1 VAIQHYE
8 KPTSEAQASA
18 LLASDPSACAL
29 AGGTDI
35 LIQERAGTK
44 PVSVMVD
51 LKHIPGLVGIDWTAD
66 AVRIGAATPCA
77 ELTGDPRLS
86 GLFPGL
92 VEAIE
97 LIGSVQI
104 QARCSV
110 GGNLCNGSPAA
121 DTTPALIVNLATAI
135 VFGPAGER
143 QLPVTEFTTGPGTT
157 TLQNGEFLTA
167 LTLPLPDSNRA
178 DAALRLIPRTEMDIA
193 AANAAVSLALDE
205 SGHCTGLRLAI
216 GAVGPTAILIPE
228 ASTQLEG
235 RALDQ
240 AALDDLANLARDAA
254 QPIDDK
260 RGTVAYRR
268 HVIGV
273 LAQRA
278 AVLAKQRV
286 EAGR

>member
-1 VAIQHYE
+1 MAIQHYE

-18 LLASDPSACAL
+18 LLASDPTACAF

-44 PVSVMVD
+44 PVGVMVD
-51 LKHIPGLVGIDWTAD
+51 LKHIPGLVGIDWSAD
-66 AVRIGAATPCA
+66 AVRIGAATPCV
-77 ELTGDPRLS
+77 ELTGDSRLEE
-86 GLFPGL
+86 LFPGL

-121 DTTPALIVNLATAI
+121 DTTPALIVNLATAVI
-135 VFGPAGER
+135 FGPAGER
-143 QLPVTEFTTGPGTT
+143 QLPVTELTTGPGTT
-157 TLQNGEFLTA
+157 VLQKGEFLTA
-167 LTLPLPDSNRA
+167 LTLPLPASNRA

-193 AANAAVSLALDE
+193 AANAAVSLALDG
-205 SGHCTGLRLAI
+205 SGQCQDLRLAI
-216 GAVGPTAILIPE
+216 GAVGPKAIRVPDATE
-228 ASTQLEG
+228 QLEG
-235 RALDQ
+235 RPLDQ
-240 AALDDLANLARDAA
+240 HALDDLAELARNAA

-260 RGTVAYRR
+260 RGTVEYRR

-278 AVLAKQRV
+278 AVMAKQRA